1 MPFAEWIDPIISGQS
16 LSEAAAGEAISAV
29 MRGELAPTQVAALLT
44 ALRCK
49 GETLDE
55 IAGAALA
62 MRDHALPIPTNQ
74 TGLIDT
80 CGTGG
85 DHSGTFNIS
94 TVTAFIVAGAGL
106 PVAKHGNRSAT
117 SKCGSIDL
125 LEQLGVNINLGP
137 DGIARCLD
145 QCGVGVVFARMVHP
159 AMKHAAPVRAELGFR
174 TIFNFLGPLTNP
186 AKPTF
191 QLVGISDPRYV
202 ELYAQCLH
210 KMGIQRAW
218 VAHGSDG
225 LDELSLTGPSKVV
238 EMNKGAI
245 SSFEVTPQDA
255 GLEACKID
263 DLLGGDVEHNAALAT
278 AILKNEETGPKRDAA
293 LLNAG
298 AALTIAGKAGDI
310 KAGVALARETLQSG
324 AAYKKLQALIEV
336 SNAEE

>member
-1 MPFAEWIDPIISGQS
+1 MPFAEWIDQIIVGQS
-16 LSEAAAGEAISAV
+16 LSESVAGEAISSV
-29 MRGELAPTQVAALLT
+29 MRGEMATAQVASLLT

-55 IAGAALA
+55 IAGAARA

-85 DHSGTFNIS
+85 DRSGTFNIS
-94 TVTAFIVAGAGL
+94 TLTALIVAGTGA

-125 LEQLGVNINLGP
+125 LECLGVNINLGP
-137 DGIARCLD
+137 DGIARCIN
-145 QCGVGVVFARMVHP
+145 QCGIGVLFARMVHP

-186 AKPTF
+186 AKPTY
-191 QLVGISDPRYV
+191 QLVGISDATYM
-202 ELYAQCLH
+202 ELYAKCLH

-218 VAHGSDG
+218 VAHGTNG
-225 LDELSLTGPSKVV
+225 LDELSLTGPSKIV
-238 EMNKGAI
+238 EMNGGDI
-245 SSFEVTPQDA
+245 SSFQITPQDA
-255 GLEACKID
+255 GLEPCAIE
-263 DLLGGDVEHNAALAT
+263 DLLGGDAEQNAVLAM
-278 AILKNEETGPKRDAA
+278 AILKNEDSGAKRDAA

-298 AALTIAGKAGDI
+298 AVLTIAGKASEI
-310 KAGVALARETLQSG
+310 KAGVALARESLQSG

-336 SNAEE
+336 SNG

>member
-1 MPFAEWIDPIISGQS
+1 MPFAEWIDQLIAGQS
-16 LSEAAAGEAISAV
+16 LSEPDAGEAISAV
-29 MRGELAPTQVAALLT
+29 MRGEFAPTQVASLLT

-55 IAGAALA
+55 IAGAARA

-85 DHSGTFNIS
+85 DRSGTFNIS
-94 TVTAFIVAGAGL
+94 TLTALIVAGTGA

-125 LEQLGVNINLGP
+125 LERLGVNINLGP
-137 DGIARCLD
+137 DGIAKCLD
-145 QCGVGVVFARMVHP
+145 QCGIGVLFARMVHP

-186 AKPTF
+186 AKPTY
-191 QLVGISDPRYV
+191 QLVGISDATYM
-202 ELYAQCLH
+202 ELYAKCLH

-218 VAHGSDG
+218 VAHGTNG
-225 LDELSLTGPSKVV
+225 LDELSLTGPSKIV
-238 EMNKGAI
+238 EMNGGDI
-245 SSFEVTPQDA
+245 SSFQITPQDA
-255 GLEACKID
+255 GLEPCAIE
-263 DLLGGDVEHNAALAT
+263 DLLGGDAEQNAALAT
-278 AILKNEETGPKRDAA
+278 AILKNEDSGAKRDAA

-298 AALTIAGKAGDI
+298 AALTIAGKASDI
-310 KAGVALARETLQSG
+310 KVGVALARESLQSG

-336 SNAEE
+336 SNG